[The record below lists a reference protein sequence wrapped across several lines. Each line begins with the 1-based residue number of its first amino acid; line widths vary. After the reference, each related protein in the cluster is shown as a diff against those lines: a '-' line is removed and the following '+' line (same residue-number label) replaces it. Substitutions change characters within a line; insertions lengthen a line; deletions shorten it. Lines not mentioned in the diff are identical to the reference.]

1 MPAPLSTRTRT
12 RLPEWF
18 RVELPTGDAI
28 QRYRATTGQIAD
40 NALHTVCE
48 EAHCPNIHECWGR
61 GTATFMVAGREC
73 TRGCRFCAVET
84 LRAPEAPDA
93 HEPQYLADAI
103 AAMGLSYTVITVVN
117 RDDLPDGGASHYRA
131 CLDAVHALA
140 PHVGLELLCSDLAGN
155 EAALAELLDGAP
167 LQVFAHNV
175 ETVERLTPEVR
186 DPRASFAQSLRILET
201 AKELRPELATKSS
214 IMLGLGETE
223 AELLSA
229 FGALRDVGVE
239 LLTLGQYLAPGPGY
253 YSVREFVTPEHFGA
267 LARTARELGFRA
279 IASGPLVRSSYRA
292 ESLLAAGAG
301 EGGGQPSA
309 AAQGNSPAS
318 RGKVYSTPRR

>member
-1 MPAPLSTRTRT
+1 MPTPLSTRART

-18 RVELPTGDAI
+18 RVELPTGAALE
-28 QRYRATTGQIAD
+28 RYRATTSAVAG

-48 EAHCPNIHECWGR
+48 EAHCPNLHECWGR

-84 LRAPEAPDA
+84 LRTPAAPDPA
-93 HEPQYLADAI
+93 EPQQLADAV
-103 AAMGLSYTVITVVN
+103 AAMGLSYAVITVVN
-117 RDDLPDGGASHYRA
+117 RDDLPDGGAAHYRA
-131 CLDAVHALA
+131 CLDAVHARL
-140 PHVGLELLCSDLAGN
+140 PDVGLELLCSDLAGN
-155 EAALAELLDGAP
+155 EAALAALLNGVP

-175 ETVERLTPEVR
+175 ETVERLTPDVR
-186 DPRASFAQSLRILET
+186 DPRASFAQSLRILAA
-201 AKELRPELATKSS
+201 AKELRPELVTKSS

-223 AELLSA
+223 AEIHDA
-229 FGALRDVGVE
+229 FSALRDVGVE

-253 YSVREFVTPEHFGA
+253 HPVREFVTPERFDA

-292 ESLLAAGAG
+292 ESLLAA
-301 EGGGQPSA
+301 
-309 AAQGNSPAS
+309 AQSEPVTA
-318 RGKVYSTPRR
+318 RLQVVA

>member
-1 MPAPLSTRTRT
+1 MPVHLSTRART

-18 RVELPTGDAI
+18 RVELPTGAALE
-28 QRYRATTGQIAD
+28 RYRATTSAVAG

-48 EAHCPNIHECWGR
+48 EAHCPNLHECWGR

-84 LRAPEAPDA
+84 LRTPAAPDPA
-93 HEPQYLADAI
+93 EPQQLADAV
-103 AAMGLSYTVITVVN
+103 AAMGLSYAVITVVN
-117 RDDLPDGGASHYRA
+117 RDDLPDGGAAHYRA
-131 CLDAVHALA
+131 CLDAVHARL
-140 PHVGLELLCSDLAGN
+140 PDVGLELLCSDLAGN
-155 EAALAELLDGAP
+155 ETALAALLDGVP

-186 DPRASFAQSLRILET
+186 DPRASFAQSLRILAA
-201 AKELRPELATKSS
+201 AKELRPELVTKSS

-223 AELLSA
+223 AEIHDA
-229 FGALRDVGVE
+229 FSALRDVGVE

-253 YSVREFVTPEHFGA
+253 HPVREFVTPERFDA

-292 ESLLAAGAG
+292 ESLLAA
-301 EGGGQPSA
+301 
-309 AAQGNSPAS
+309 AQSEPVTA
-318 RGKVYSTPRR
+318 RLQVVA

>member
-1 MPAPLSTRTRT
+1 MPVHLSTRARA

-18 RVELPTGDAI
+18 RVELPTGAALE
-28 QRYRATTGQIAD
+28 RYRATTSAVAG

-48 EAHCPNIHECWGR
+48 EAHCPNLHECWGR

-84 LRAPEAPDA
+84 LRTPAAPDPA
-93 HEPQYLADAI
+93 EPQQLADAV
-103 AAMGLSYTVITVVN
+103 AAMGLSYAVITVVN
-117 RDDLPDGGASHYRA
+117 RDDLPDGGAAHYRA
-131 CLDAVHALA
+131 CLDAVHARL
-140 PHVGLELLCSDLAGN
+140 PDVGLELLCSDLAGN
-155 EAALAELLDGAP
+155 EAALAALLNGVP

-186 DPRASFAQSLRILET
+186 DPRASFAQSLRILAA
-201 AKELRPELATKSS
+201 AKELRPELVTKSS

-223 AELLSA
+223 AEIHDA
-229 FGALRDVGVE
+229 FSALRDVGVE

-253 YSVREFVTPEHFGA
+253 HPVREFVTPERFDA

-292 ESLLAAGAG
+292 ESLLAA
-301 EGGGQPSA
+301 
-309 AAQGNSPAS
+309 AQSEPVTA
-318 RGKVYSTPRR
+318 RLQVVA

>member
-1 MPAPLSTRTRT
+1 MPARLSTHVRT

-18 RVELPTGDAI
+18 RVELPTGAALE
-28 QRYRATTGQIAD
+28 RYRATTGAVAG

-48 EAHCPNIHECWGR
+48 EAHCPNLHECWGR

-84 LRAPEAPDA
+84 MRAPAAPDPA
-93 HEPQYLADAI
+93 EPQQLADAI
-103 AAMGLSYTVITVVN
+103 AAMGLSYAVITVVN
-117 RDDLPDGGASHYRA
+117 RDDLPDDGATHYRA
-131 CLDAVHALA
+131 CLDAVHARL
-140 PHVGLELLCSDLAGN
+140 PKVGLELLCSDLAGN
-155 EAALAELLDGAP
+155 EAALAALLDRAP

-186 DPRASFAQSLRILET
+186 DPRASFAQSLRILAA
-201 AKELRPELATKSS
+201 AKELRPELVTKSS

-223 AELLSA
+223 AEIHDA
-229 FGALRDVGVE
+229 FSALRDVGVE

-253 YSVREFVTPEHFGA
+253 HPVREFVAPERFDA
-267 LARTARELGFRA
+267 LARTARDLGFRA

-292 ESLLAAGAG
+292 ESLLAA
-301 EGGGQPSA
+301 
-309 AAQGNSPAS
+309 AQGAPVAA
-318 RGKVYSTPRR
+318 GLQVVA

>member
-1 MPAPLSTRTRT
+1 MPVHLSTRART

-18 RVELPTGDAI
+18 RVELPTGAALE
-28 QRYRATTGQIAD
+28 RYRATTSAVAG

-48 EAHCPNIHECWGR
+48 EAHCPNLHECWGR

-84 LRAPEAPDA
+84 LRTPAAPDPA
-93 HEPQYLADAI
+93 EPQQLADAV
-103 AAMGLSYTVITVVN
+103 AAMGLSYAVITVVN
-117 RDDLPDGGASHYRA
+117 RDDLPDGGAAHYRA
-131 CLDAVHALA
+131 CLDAVHARL
-140 PHVGLELLCSDLAGN
+140 PDVGLELLCSDLAGN
-155 EAALAELLDGAP
+155 EAALAALLNGVP

-186 DPRASFAQSLRILET
+186 DPRASFAQSLRILAVT
-201 AKELRPELATKSS
+201 KELRPELVTKSS

-223 AELLSA
+223 AEIHDA
-229 FGALRDVGVE
+229 FSALRDVGVE

-253 YSVREFVTPEHFGA
+253 HPVREFVTPERFDA

-292 ESLLAAGAG
+292 ESLLAA
-301 EGGGQPSA
+301 
-309 AAQGNSPAS
+309 AQSEPVTTRLQVVA
-318 RGKVYSTPRR
+318 

>member
-1 MPAPLSTRTRT
+1 MPVHLSTRART

-18 RVELPTGDAI
+18 RIELPTGAALE
-28 QRYRATTGQIAD
+28 RYRATTSAVAG

-48 EAHCPNIHECWGR
+48 EAHCPNLHECWGR

-84 LRAPEAPDA
+84 LRTPAAPDPA
-93 HEPQYLADAI
+93 EPQQLADAV
-103 AAMGLSYTVITVVN
+103 AAMGLSYAVITVVN
-117 RDDLPDGGASHYRA
+117 RDDLPDGGAAHYRA
-131 CLDAVHALA
+131 CLDAVHARL
-140 PHVGLELLCSDLAGN
+140 PDVGLELLCSDLAGN
-155 EAALAELLDGAP
+155 EAALAALLNGVP

-186 DPRASFAQSLRILET
+186 DPRASFAQSLRILAA
-201 AKELRPELATKSS
+201 AKELRPELVTKSS

-223 AELLSA
+223 AEIHDA
-229 FGALRDVGVE
+229 FSALRDVGVE

-253 YSVREFVTPEHFGA
+253 HPVREFVTPERFDA

-292 ESLLAAGAG
+292 ESLLAA
-301 EGGGQPSA
+301 
-309 AAQGNSPAS
+309 AQSEPVTA
-318 RGKVYSTPRR
+318 RLQVVA

>member
-1 MPAPLSTRTRT
+1 MPVHLSTRART

-18 RVELPTGDAI
+18 RVELPTGAALE
-28 QRYRATTGQIAD
+28 RYRATTSAVAG

-48 EAHCPNIHECWGR
+48 EAHCPNLHECWGR

-84 LRAPEAPDA
+84 LRTPAAPDPA
-93 HEPQYLADAI
+93 EPQQLADAV
-103 AAMGLSYTVITVVN
+103 AAMGLSYAVITVVN
-117 RDDLPDGGASHYRA
+117 RDDLPDGGAAHYRA
-131 CLDAVHALA
+131 CLDAVHARL
-140 PHVGLELLCSDLAGN
+140 PDVGLELLCSDLAGN
-155 EAALAELLDGAP
+155 EAALAALLDGAP

-186 DPRASFAQSLRILET
+186 DPRASFAQSLRILAA
-201 AKELRPELATKSS
+201 AKELRPELVTKSS

-223 AELLSA
+223 AEIHDA
-229 FGALRDVGVE
+229 FSALRDVGVE

-253 YSVREFVTPEHFGA
+253 HPVREFVTPERFDA

-292 ESLLAAGAG
+292 ESLLAA
-301 EGGGQPSA
+301 
-309 AAQGNSPAS
+309 AQSEPVTA
-318 RGKVYSTPRR
+318 RLQVVA

>member
-1 MPAPLSTRTRT
+1 M
-12 RLPEWF
+12 PEWF
-18 RVELPTGDAI
+18 RVELPTGKALE
-28 QRYRATTGQIAD
+28 RYRSTTGAVAG

-48 EAHCPNIHECWGR
+48 EAHYPNLHECWGR

-84 LRAPEAPDA
+84 LRAPAAPNPA
-93 HEPQYLADAI
+93 EPQQLADAV
-103 AAMGLSYTVITVVN
+103 AAMGLSYAVITVVN
-117 RDDLPDGGASHYRA
+117 RDDLPDGGAAHYRA
-131 CLDAVHALA
+131 CLDAVHARL
-140 PHVGLELLCSDLAGN
+140 PDVGLELLCSDLAGN
-155 EAALAELLDGAP
+155 EVALVAPLDGAP

-186 DPRASFAQSLRILET
+186 DPRASFAQSLRILAA
-201 AKELRPELATKSS
+201 AKDLRPELVTKSS

-223 AELLSA
+223 AEIHDA
-229 FGALRDVGVE
+229 FSALRDVGVE

-253 YSVREFVTPEHFGA
+253 HPVREFVTPERFDA

-292 ESLLAAGAG
+292 ESLLAA
-301 EGGGQPSA
+301 
-309 AAQGNSPAS
+309 AQGEPVTA
-318 RGKVYSTPRR
+318 GLQVVA

>member
-1 MPAPLSTRTRT
+1 MPVHLSTRART

-18 RVELPTGDAI
+18 RVELPTGAALE
-28 QRYRATTGQIAD
+28 RYRATTSAVAG

-48 EAHCPNIHECWGR
+48 EAHCPNLHECWGR

-84 LRAPEAPDA
+84 LRTPAAPDPA
-93 HEPQYLADAI
+93 EPQQLADAV
-103 AAMGLSYTVITVVN
+103 AAMGLSYAVITVVN
-117 RDDLPDGGASHYRA
+117 RDDLPDGGAAHYRA
-131 CLDAVHALA
+131 CLDAVHARL
-140 PHVGLELLCSDLAGN
+140 PDVGLELLCSDLAGN
-155 EAALAELLDGAP
+155 KAALAALLDGAP

-186 DPRASFAQSLRILET
+186 DPRASFAQSLRILAA
-201 AKELRPELATKSS
+201 AKELRPELVTKSS

-223 AELLSA
+223 AEIHDA
-229 FGALRDVGVE
+229 FSALRDVGVE

-253 YSVREFVTPEHFGA
+253 HPVREFVTPERFDA

-292 ESLLAAGAG
+292 ESLLAA
-301 EGGGQPSA
+301 
-309 AAQGNSPAS
+309 AQSEPVTA
-318 RGKVYSTPRR
+318 RLQVVA

>member
-1 MPAPLSTRTRT
+1 MPVHLSTRART

-18 RVELPTGDAI
+18 RVELPTGAALE
-28 QRYRATTGQIAD
+28 RYRATTSAVAG

-48 EAHCPNIHECWGR
+48 EAHCPNLHECWGR

-84 LRAPEAPDA
+84 LRTPAAPDLA
-93 HEPQYLADAI
+93 EPQQLADAV
-103 AAMGLSYTVITVVN
+103 AAMGLSYAVITVVN
-117 RDDLPDGGASHYRA
+117 RDDLPDGGAAHYRA
-131 CLDAVHALA
+131 CLDAVHARL
-140 PHVGLELLCSDLAGN
+140 PDVGLELLCSDLAGN
-155 EAALAELLDGAP
+155 ETALAALLDGVP

-186 DPRASFAQSLRILET
+186 DPRASFAQSLRILAA
-201 AKELRPELATKSS
+201 AKELRPELVTKSS

-223 AELLSA
+223 AEIHDA
-229 FGALRDVGVE
+229 FSALRDVGVE

-253 YSVREFVTPEHFGA
+253 HPVREFVTPERFDA

-292 ESLLAAGAG
+292 ESLLAA
-301 EGGGQPSA
+301 
-309 AAQGNSPAS
+309 AQSEPVTA
-318 RGKVYSTPRR
+318 RLQVVA

>member
-1 MPAPLSTRTRT
+1 MPVHLSTRART

-18 RVELPTGDAI
+18 RVELPTGAALE
-28 QRYRATTGQIAD
+28 RYRATTSAVAG

-48 EAHCPNIHECWGR
+48 EAHCPNLHECWGR

-84 LRAPEAPDA
+84 LRTPAAPDPA
-93 HEPQYLADAI
+93 EPQQLADAV
-103 AAMGLSYTVITVVN
+103 AAMGLSYAVITVVN
-117 RDDLPDGGASHYRA
+117 RDDLPDGGAAHYRA
-131 CLDAVHALA
+131 CLDAVHARL
-140 PHVGLELLCSDLAGN
+140 PDVGLELLCSDLAGN
-155 EAALAELLDGAP
+155 EAALAALLNGVP

-186 DPRASFAQSLRILET
+186 DPRASFAQSLRILAA
-201 AKELRPELATKSS
+201 AKELRPELVTKSS

-223 AELLSA
+223 AEIHDA
-229 FGALRDVGVE
+229 FSALRDVGVE

-253 YSVREFVTPEHFGA
+253 HPVREFVTPERFDA

-292 ESLLAAGAG
+292 ESLLAA
-301 EGGGQPSA
+301 
-309 AAQGNSPAS
+309 AQSEPVTA
-318 RGKVYSTPRR
+318 RLQVVA

>member
-1 MPAPLSTRTRT
+1 M
-12 RLPEWF
+12 LPEWF
-18 RVELPTGDAI
+18 RVELPTGAALE
-28 QRYRATTGQIAD
+28 RYRATTSAVAG

-48 EAHCPNIHECWGR
+48 EAHCPNLHECWGR

-84 LRAPEAPDA
+84 LRTPAAPDPA
-93 HEPQYLADAI
+93 EPQQLADAV
-103 AAMGLSYTVITVVN
+103 AAMGLSYAVITVVN
-117 RDDLPDGGASHYRA
+117 RDDLPDGGAAHYRA
-131 CLDAVHALA
+131 CLDAVHARL
-140 PHVGLELLCSDLAGN
+140 PDVGLELLCSDLAGN
-155 EAALAELLDGAP
+155 EAALAALLNGVP

-186 DPRASFAQSLRILET
+186 DPRASFAQSLRILAA
-201 AKELRPELATKSS
+201 AKELRPELVTKSS

-223 AELLSA
+223 AEIHDA
-229 FGALRDVGVE
+229 FSALRDVGVE

-253 YSVREFVTPEHFGA
+253 HPVREFVTPERFDA

-292 ESLLAAGAG
+292 ESLLAA
-301 EGGGQPSA
+301 
-309 AAQGNSPAS
+309 AQSEPVTA
-318 RGKVYSTPRR
+318 RLQVVA